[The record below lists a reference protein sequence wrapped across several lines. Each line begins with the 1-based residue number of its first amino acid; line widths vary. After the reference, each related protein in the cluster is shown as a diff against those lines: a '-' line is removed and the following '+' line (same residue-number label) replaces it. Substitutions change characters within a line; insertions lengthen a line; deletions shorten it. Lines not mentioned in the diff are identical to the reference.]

1 MTALLA
7 PLPPRPARRDARPD
21 ARRAARRAAR
31 RRGWLAMAGLLLPI
45 PAAGQRGAPP
55 PAPDATPAIVAAG
68 EVDPRKD
75 VNFSAIALPTTVYVG
90 QQVTY
95 QIGVFLSPEV
105 ARRLRRNP
113 EFIPPDVRSMLAY
126 DLPSPVRALRRDE
139 GGRSFDV
146 HVFQRALFP
155 LTAGT
160 HVLAPARLTYA
171 LPLSNTFF
179 SREESHAARTGAVT
193 VVARE
198 PPLAGRPAG
207 YDGAVGR
214 IALSARVDSAAARI
228 GDPVSVIVSVRGV
241 GNVSL
246 FPRPRLALAWGDAVN
261 GAERVSIDS
270 GPPLVQGR
278 KDFEWIVTP
287 RQEGTLEVPA
297 VRYPFWNPYTEAY
310 EVAVTDPL
318 PLRVDGGTLATR
330 VAVAVDTV
338 PRLALRARY
347 RGPLS
352 PPRSTAPTW
361 WALLA
366 IVPIPALALGA
377 RQRPRRPRSPRPLG
391 SLQRLATTPGTSPA
405 MVRRAF
411 ASAIMA
417 RTSVGARAMTDAS
430 SLVRRLRH
438 AGVTAATAER
448 AALVL
453 AEIDRATYGRA
464 GAPPAPDLARRAA
477 GVFADIDAEAIPT
490 AGVRSR
496 EAPPPGGSR
505 WSLVVAM
512 TSALA
517 VGGMAA
523 AIAAPSDTT
532 QDGARFHR
540 AVAAYDRGDFRAAM
554 RDFRDLAVRV
564 PRAADAWANLG
575 TAAWYANDTA
585 AAAIGWQRALRLEP
599 LAGDMRTRLEATP
612 GFRAGLAGDVPP
624 IPVDAAAALGTIAW
638 VVGWAGLAWALAHR
652 RREGRRLAWGAI
664 GTGALLGMMT
674 VALSEALSGRHRVIV
689 LEADRLRASPALG
702 AEVSSEVMAGE
713 GAREVAAQGVWSRV
727 RFADGR
733 SGWMESRR
741 LASLDLAR
749 LP

>member
-1 MTALLA
+1 MTYLLA
-7 PLPPRPARRDARPD
+7 LLPPRS
-21 ARRAARRAAR
+21 AR
-31 RRGWLAMAGLLLPI
+31 RRGWLAMVGLLLPI

-55 PAPDATPAIVAAG
+55 RAPEAPPAIVAAG

-75 VNFSAIALPTTVYVG
+75 VNFSAIALPSTVYVG

-95 QIGVFLSPEV
+95 QIGVFLSPDV

-113 EFIPPDVRSMLAY
+113 EFVPPDVRSMLAY
-126 DLPSPVRALRRDE
+126 DLPSPARALRREE

-171 LPLSNTFF
+171 LPLANTFF

-214 IALSARVDSAAARI
+214 IALSARVDSVTSRI
-228 GDPVSVIVSVRGV
+228 GDPVSVIVSVRGI

-270 GPPLVQGR
+270 GTALVQGR

-287 RQEGTLEVPA
+287 RQEGALEIPA

-318 PLRVDGGTLATR
+318 PLRVDGGTLAAR

-338 PRLALRARY
+338 PRLPLRARY

-366 IVPIPALALGA
+366 VVPIPALALGA

-391 SLQRLATTPGTSPA
+391 SLQRLATAPGTSPA

-417 RTSVGARAMTDAS
+417 RTSVGARAMSDTS

-453 AEIDRATYGRA
+453 AEIDRATYGRE

-477 GVFADIDAEAIPT
+477 GVFADIDTEAIPN
-490 AGVRSR
+490 AGVRAR
-496 EAPPPGGSR
+496 EAPRPRGSR

-517 VGGMAA
+517 FGGMA

-540 AVAAYDRGDFRAAM
+540 GVAAYDRGDFRAAM

-612 GFRAGLAGDVPP
+612 GFRPGIAGDVPP
-624 IPVDAAAALGTIAW
+624 IPVDAAAALGTLVW
-638 VVGWAGLAWALAHR
+638 VVGWAGLAWSLAHR

-674 VALSEALSGRHRVIV
+674 VSLGETLSGRHRVIV

-702 AEVSSEVMAGE
+702 AEASSDVMAGE